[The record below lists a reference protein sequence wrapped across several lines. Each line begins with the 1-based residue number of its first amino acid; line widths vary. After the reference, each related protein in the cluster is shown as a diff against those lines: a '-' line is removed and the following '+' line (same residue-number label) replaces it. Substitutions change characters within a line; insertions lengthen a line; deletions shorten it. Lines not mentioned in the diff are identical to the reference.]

1 MNTLADSTTQ
11 MKRILAYS
19 GVVGLTV
26 VMVAVLA
33 ASKPEPITRD
43 VIKKEYE
50 VEPGGTLALDLDRGD
65 VEVES
70 TNENAVKIEL
80 ERRARADDPDEEARI
95 LESAHRYEF
104 NKEDNDV
111 SIRSRVE
118 ERRGQLRWR
127 RGQQIKIRLTVRV
140 PEEYDVSFKTGAG
153 NITVMEVSGEITGR
167 TGAGNILL
175 EDIVGEVDVK
185 SGAGNVEV
193 SGDLEE
199 IDVATGAG
207 NLSVY
212 AKADEMNIMA
222 GTGNVTVEI
231 LGQPRGESNFR
242 TGAGNVSVSIPED
255 VRLEVNGTASLGTV
269 TCEFPI
275 ETSKK
280 LLSNSFSGEINGGGE
295 ASITLVAGV
304 GNVSLL
310 RL

>member
-1 MNTLADSTTQ
+1 
-11 MKRILAYS
+11 MKRIHAYS
-19 GVVGLTV
+19 GVVGLIIV
-26 VMVAVLA
+26 VAAVLTA
-33 ASKPEPITRD
+33 FKPEPIARD
-43 VIKKEYE
+43 VIKKEYK

-70 TNENAVKIEL
+70 TNENVVKIEL
-80 ERRARADDPDEEARI
+80 ERRARADDPDEAAKI

-104 NKEDNDV
+104 NKQNNDV

-118 ERRGQLRWR
+118 ERRGQMRWR

-140 PEEYDVSFKTGAG
+140 PKEYDVTFKTGAG
-153 NITVMEVSGEITGR
+153 NITVLEVSGEITGR

-175 EDIVGEVDVK
+175 EDIEGEVDVK

-207 NLSVY
+207 NLTVY
-212 AKADEMNIMA
+212 ARADEMNIMA

-231 LGQPRGESNFR
+231 QGQPRGESNFR

-255 VRLEVNGTASLGTV
+255 VQLEVNGTASLGTV

-275 ETSKK
+275 EMSKK
-280 LLSNSFSGEINGGGE
+280 LLSNSFSGEINGGGN

-310 RL
+310 RR